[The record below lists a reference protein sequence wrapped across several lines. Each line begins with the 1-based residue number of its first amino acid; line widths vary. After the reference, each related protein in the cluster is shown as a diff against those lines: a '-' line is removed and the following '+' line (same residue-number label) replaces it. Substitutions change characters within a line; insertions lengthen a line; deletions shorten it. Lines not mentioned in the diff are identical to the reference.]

1 MIIIVLI
8 LLCLVL
14 LIVVIRVIF
23 LSSEDW
29 EKVESVTKITQKYTI
44 DAKDKKRVIK
54 KLRELHPKDFE
65 EFITLLFELSGY
77 SIVYRSQW
85 KKRFG
90 KRIARK
96 DWGIDLICQKWEKK
110 NYIQIKKLI
119 NQEVSVNIIR
129 EMWWVCA
136 DQMYWDNNCTI
147 ITTSLFSNDSLL
159 FAKEKNMT
167 LIDYWKLL
175 DIIDTLA
182 SNSEKKLA
190 IENFINK
197 SDLLSNTKFIE
208 YSKTCPLCLA
218 PLIKRRWWFYGCM
231 NFYKINCKY
240 TEKV

>member
-119 NQEVSVNIIR
+119 NQEEKQLER
-129 EMWWVCA
+129 LL
-136 DQMYWDNNCTI
+136 
-147 ITTSLFSNDSLL
+147 TTLL
-159 FAKEKNMT
+159 VLN
-167 LIDYWKLL
+167 
-175 DIIDTLA
+175 
-182 SNSEKKLA
+182 
-190 IENFINK
+190 
-197 SDLLSNTKFIE
+197 
-208 YSKTCPLCLA
+208 
-218 PLIKRRWWFYGCM
+218 
-231 NFYKINCKY
+231 
-240 TEKV
+240 